1 MGKRTRRGR
10 MEGHSFGY
18 IGINNQYCLE
28 IMRIIR
34 ILIVGGCIGT
44 AATLFENL
52 STEEME
58 FRLNIAVWIT
68 LATITLV
75 LNTFMA
81 K

>member
-1 MGKRTRRGR
+1 
-10 MEGHSFGY
+10 
-18 IGINNQYCLE
+18 
-28 IMRIIR
+28 MRIIR
-34 ILIVGGCIGT
+34 ILIAGGCIGS

-52 STEEME
+52 STEE
-58 FRLNIAVWIT
+58 FRLHIAIWVT

>member
-1 MGKRTRRGR
+1 
-10 MEGHSFGY
+10 
-18 IGINNQYCLE
+18 
-28 IMRIIR
+28 MRIIR